1 MAGSLK
7 WFIYTDDA
15 GENYAIK
22 LDESNTEAVNG
33 ELQDFLPDA
42 TITAGVP
49 VNVKTRRVYYANAAR
64 TRVIS
69 CVPLTPTIYSG
80 IVNGNI
86 LTIPDPIDAGT
97 LSLIRLEGERR
108 VLPYGQDTGLT
119 DGDAT

>member
-7 WFIYTDDA
+7 WFVYTDDA

-22 LDESNTEAVNG
+22 LDESNTESVNG
-33 ELQDFLPDA
+33 EIQDFLPDA

-49 VNVKTRRVYYANAAR
+49 VNVKVRRVYYANAAR

-69 CVPLTPTIYSG
+69 CVPLNPNIYAG

-108 VLPYGQDTGLT
+108 TLPYGQDTGLT
-119 DGDAT
+119 DGDAS